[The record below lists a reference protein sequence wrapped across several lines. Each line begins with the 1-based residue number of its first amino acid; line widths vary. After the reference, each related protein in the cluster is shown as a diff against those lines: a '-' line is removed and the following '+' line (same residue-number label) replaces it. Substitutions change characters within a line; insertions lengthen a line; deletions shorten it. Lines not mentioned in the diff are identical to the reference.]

1 MTKLKKILYD
11 EIEDFREKG
20 HKFLNGELNVMQ
32 FKHASGGFGVY
43 AHRGGKEFMIR
54 LRIPSGITNL
64 EEMKIIYGFAKKY
77 GMERIHFTTR
87 QAIQFHGLSIDEV
100 CDLMKEALDNDIY
113 TRGSGGNFPRN
124 VAISPLSGVNTDEAF
139 DVTPYAMAVGNYF
152 LERIYTYKLPRK
164 LKVSFSSSNADGAH
178 CTVQDLGFLAVNKDG
193 NEYFQVYLGGGLGQN
208 PKIAVKYKELIDPK
222 EVLYYVE
229 GMVNLF
235 IAEGNYENRNKA
247 RVRYI
252 LDRMGEEEFIACFKN
267 HVDEVKAKG
276 DLDLLNIKTKEYNK
290 PGIETKIKSTRLF
303 KQKQKGLY
311 SVYLHPVGGQLE
323 VKDLKAILDLVDK
336 MSDVEFRLAMTEG
349 IYFRNLNG
357 KEAEELLKLT
367 EDMGGKTVFEQSVS
381 CIGVPTCQV
390 GLCNSQ
396 GTLKAILDYFK
407 EKNFTKDVLPRIYI
421 SGCGNSCGVHQVG
434 PIGFTG
440 KKKRVN
446 DEVCECF
453 SLYVDGSFAVNKT
466 KLGDCYGDI
475 LASKIPEFL
484 YELAVNIDKAELRY
498 DEYIKSNNE
507 NFKNLVNKYLV

>member
-1 MTKLKKILYD
+1 MTKLKDVLYS

-54 LRIPSGITNL
+54 LRIPSGITDL
-64 EEMKIIYGFAKKY
+64 EEMKIVYGFAKKY

-139 DVTPYAMAVGNYF
+139 DVTPYALAVGNYF

-164 LKVSFSSSNADGAH
+164 LKVSFSSSNADGSH
-178 CTVQDLGFLAVNKDG
+178 CTVQDLGFLAVNKEG
-193 NEYFQVYLGGGLGQN
+193 KECFQVYLGGGLGQN
-208 PKIAVKYKELIDPK
+208 PKIAAKYRELIEPK
-222 EVLYYVE
+222 YVLYYVE
-229 GMVNLF
+229 AMVNLF

-247 RVRYI
+247 RIRYI
-252 LDRMGEEEFIACFKN
+252 LDRMGEEEFLACYKKY
-267 HVDEVKAKG
+267 VDEAKARG
-276 DLDLLNIKTKEYNK
+276 GLELENIETKEYNK
-290 PGIETKIKSTRLF
+290 KGIKVEVKSPRLF
-303 KQKQKGLY
+303 SQKQEGLY

-323 VKDLKAILDLVDK
+323 TKDLKVILETLEK
-336 MSDVEFRLAMTEG
+336 MDNIEIRLAMTEG

-357 KEAEELLKLT
+357 EEAKELLEIT

-396 GTLKAILDYFK
+396 GTLNAILDYFK
-407 EKNFTKDVLPRIYI
+407 EKKFTKDVLPRIYI

-446 DEVCECF
+446 DEVQECF
-453 SLYVDGSFAVNKT
+453 SLYVDGSFAANKT
-466 KLGDCYGDI
+466 KLGDCYGDM

-484 YELAVNIDKAELRY
+484 YELAVSIDKCELRY
-498 DEYIKSNNE
+498 DEYIKVKKDEFES
-507 NFKNLVNKYLV
+507 LVNKYLV